1 MDQNPI
7 FAITFN
13 VHHTFIRAT
22 TSRFIKSVELILFM
36 DLYKNKIPE
45 HVQRI
50 HLIAVCGTGMG
61 ALACMLKDLGYV
73 VTGSDQHVYPPMS
86 TFLEEKGIFL
96 SQGFRPENLAYG
108 PDLVVVGNAVSK
120 DNPEVVEMCR
130 MGLHFCSMPQ
140 AVNAF
145 AGRGK
150 QIILVTGTH
159 GKTTTSALI
168 AWLLHSAGMGVS
180 FVIGGILA
188 NFSSNYFL
196 GTGDYLVVEGDEY
209 DTAFFDKGPK
219 FMHYDP
225 TIAVLTGVEFDHADI
240 FSDLDHI
247 KKAFS
252 TFVSGLRS
260 DATLVAF
267 QHDSNVDDVIR
278 AAPCKV
284 YRYGNHGDD
293 WAISPVRIDPPWT
306 IFDVTHS
313 HDFYGR
319 FQTPMPGDHNLSNT
333 LAAIA
338 VADRLGIPKQII
350 KEALQSFKGVKRRQ
364 EIRGTKNGVVVIDDF
379 AHHPTAVKKTI
390 QAIKGYYRESR
401 LTAVFEPRT
410 NTSMRNI
417 FQDVYTEA
425 FDSADRVCIRKPAL
439 LGKIP
444 PEERFSSQQLV
455 DDLNKRGLEA
465 AYFENTEG
473 IIDFLVKESRPG
485 DVILVMS
492 NGGFDN
498 IHERLLESL

>member
-1 MDQNPI
+1 
-7 FAITFN
+7 
-13 VHHTFIRAT
+13 
-22 TSRFIKSVELILFM
+22 M
-36 DLYKNKIPE
+36 DLTQNKIPE

-61 ALACMLKDLGYV
+61 ALACILKDLGYG

-86 TFLEEKGIFL
+86 TFLKEKGIPL
-96 SQGFRPENLAYG
+96 SQGFRPENLAHG

-120 DNPEVVEMCR
+120 DNPEVVEMGR
-130 MGLHFCSMPQ
+130 LRLPFCSMPQ

-145 AGRGK
+145 AGKEK

-188 NFSSNYFL
+188 NFNSNYFL
-196 GTGDYLVVEGDEY
+196 GTGNTLVVEGDEY

-225 TIAVLTGVEFDHADI
+225 SIAVLTSVEFDHADI
-240 FSDLDHI
+240 FRDLDHI
-247 KKAFS
+247 KEAFS
-252 TFVSGLRS
+252 TFVSSLRH
-260 DATLVAF
+260 DATLIAF
-267 QHDSNVDDVIR
+267 QHDGNVDDVIQT
-278 AAPCKV
+278 AACDV
-284 YRYGNHGDD
+284 YRYGSEGGD
-293 WAISPVRIDPPWT
+293 WVIKPARIDPPWT

-313 HDFYGR
+313 HNLYGR
-319 FQTPMPGDHNLSNT
+319 FQTHMQGDHNLFNI

-338 VADRLGIPKQII
+338 VADRLNIPKQTIQ
-350 KEALQSFKGVKRRQ
+350 KALQSFKGVKRRQ
-364 EIRGTKNGVVVIDDF
+364 EVRGTKNGIVVIDDF

-390 QAIKGYYRESR
+390 QAIKAYYRERR
-401 LTAVFEPRT
+401 LVAVFEPRT

-417 FQDVYTEA
+417 FQNVYSEA
-425 FDSADRVCIRKPAL
+425 FDGADQICIRKPARL
-439 LGKIP
+439 EKIP
-444 PEERFSSQQLV
+444 PNERFSSERLV
-455 DDLNKRGLEA
+455 ADLNQRDLDA
-465 AYFENTEG
+465 TYFENTED
-473 IIDFLVKESRPG
+473 IIDFLVEEARSG

-498 IHERLLESL
+498 IHERLLEKL

>member
-1 MDQNPI
+1 MNL
-7 FAITFN
+7 
-13 VHHTFIRAT
+13 
-22 TSRFIKSVELILFM
+22 E
-36 DLYKNKIPE
+36 KNKIPE
-45 HVQRI
+45 DVQNI

-86 TFLEEKGIFL
+86 VFLGQKGISL

-120 DNPEVVEMCR
+120 DNPEVVEMVR
-130 MGLHFCSMPQ
+130 TGRHFCSMPQ
-140 AVNAF
+140 AINAF
-145 AGRGK
+145 AGKGK
-150 QIILVTGTH
+150 QTILVTGTH
-159 GKTTTSALI
+159 GKTTTSSLV
-168 AWLLHSAGMGVS
+168 AWLLHCAGMGVS

-188 NFSSNYFL
+188 NFNSNYFL
-196 GTGDYLVVEGDEY
+196 GTGDTLVVEGDEY

-225 TIAVLTGVEFDHADI
+225 SIAVLTGVEFDHADI

-247 KKAFS
+247 KNAFS

-260 DATLVAF
+260 DTTLLAF
-267 QHDSNVDDVIR
+267 QPDSNVDDVIR
-278 AAPCKV
+278 TATCKV
-284 YRYGNHGDD
+284 YRYGDHGGD
-293 WAISPVRIDPPWT
+293 WAIKPVRIDPPWT
-306 IFDVTHS
+306 FFDVRRS
-313 HDFYGR
+313 HDHYGR
-319 FQTPMPGDHNLSNT
+319 FQTPMPGEHNLFNT

-338 VADRLGIPKQII
+338 VADRLNIPKQTIQ
-350 KEALQSFKGVKRRQ
+350 EALKSFTGVKRRQ
-364 EIRGTKNGVVVIDDF
+364 EIRGTKNGIVVIDDF

-390 QAIKGYYRESR
+390 QAIKGYYRENR
-401 LTAVFEPRT
+401 LVAVFEPRT

-417 FQDVYTEA
+417 FQNVYTEA

-439 LGKIP
+439 LEKIP

-455 DDLNKRGLEA
+455 DDLKRRGLDA
-465 AYFENTEG
+465 NYFENTEE
-473 IIDFLVKESRPG
+473 IIAFLTQEARPG

-498 IHERLLESL
+498 IHERLLERFEDSTSH